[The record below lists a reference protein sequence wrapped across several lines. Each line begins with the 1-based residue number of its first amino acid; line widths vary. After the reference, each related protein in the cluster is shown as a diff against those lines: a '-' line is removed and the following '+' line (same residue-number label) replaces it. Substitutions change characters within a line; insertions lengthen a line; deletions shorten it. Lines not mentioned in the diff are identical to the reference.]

1 MGRSRRPCRALSLA
15 RRKASELRWLA
26 RAQRLDGGRLERP
39 RHDRRIRPRLCRL
52 ASRRAYHHRQD
63 QKIPYKWALALRPPM
78 PAWSVGRCT
87 LLGDACHPMV
97 PFLAQG
103 AVMALED
110 GMILARCLR
119 EIHTRSSGGLCALR
133 GGAARTRA
141 NKVVAAS
148 AAMIPRLHS
157 PDLAT
162 AETAQAHAARRIF
175 RRKSARTLRLALFLR
190 RDDARGLT
198 SASRLNAYGC
208 EMS

>member
-1 MGRSRRPCRALSLA
+1 
-15 RRKASELRWLA
+15 
-26 RAQRLDGGRLERP
+26 
-39 RHDRRIRPRLCRL
+39 
-52 ASRRAYHHRQD
+52 
-63 QKIPYKWALALRPPM
+63 M

-110 GMILARCLR
+110 GMILARCVEKYAPDHQAAFASYEAVRR
-119 EIHTRSSGGLCALR
+119 E
-133 GGAARTRA
+133 RA

-162 AETAQAHAARRIF
+162 AESAQAHAAREFSDDKIRE
-175 RRKSARTLRLALFLR
+175 RYDWLYSYEATTLAV
-190 RDDARGLT
+190 
-198 SASRLNAYGC
+198 
-208 EMS
+208 

>member
-1 MGRSRRPCRALSLA
+1 
-15 RRKASELRWLA
+15 
-26 RAQRLDGGRLERP
+26 
-39 RHDRRIRPRLCRL
+39 
-52 ASRRAYHHRQD
+52 
-63 QKIPYKWALALRPPM
+63 M

-110 GMILARCLR
+110 GMILARCLEKYAPDHQVAFARYEAVRR
-119 EIHTRSSGGLCALR
+119 E
-133 GGAARTRA
+133 RA

-162 AETAQAHAARRIF
+162 AETAQAHAAREFSDEKVRE
-175 RRKSARTLRLALFLR
+175 RYDWLYSYDATTLAV
-190 RDDARGLT
+190 
-198 SASRLNAYGC
+198 
-208 EMS
+208 